1 MDIMRSVV
9 GMVVLLAIAF
19 LLSVNKKSI
28 SLRTVG
34 AALLLQIA
42 IGGIMLYFPP
52 GKWAVEQAALG
63 VHKVMSYS
71 DAGSAFIFGSLVGPK
86 MDVLF
91 DGAGFIFAFRVL
103 PAIIF
108 VTALISLLYYIGV
121 MGLLI
126 RILGSIFQKA
136 LNISKIESFVAVTTI
151 FLGQNEIPAI
161 VKPFIDRMNRNELFT
176 AICSGMASIAGS
188 MMIGYA
194 GMGVPIDYL
203 LAASLMAIPGG
214 ILFARILSPATEP
227 SQVTFENLSF
237 SETPPKSIIEAA
249 ANGAMTGLK
258 IADGTVIPCDRAV
271 LAIGHSARDTFEML
285 DASGVPMEPKPFA
298 MGVRIEQK
306 QRDIDIAQYG
316 GENPALP
323 PADYKLVE
331 HLDGETVY
339 TFCMCPGGF
348 VVAAASEEGRVVTNG
363 MSYADRDGE
372 NANAALLVTVN
383 PADFPYEGNLGGMR
397 WQREIEG
404 NAYRVSGSYRAP
416 AQKVGDFLAGRPS
429 DRPGRVT
436 PTYRPGVTWCDL
448 HDVLPG
454 KITDAIALA
463 LPRLDGKLKGFADP
477 DAVMTAPETRSS
489 SPVRIIRDSSRQSSL
504 RGLYPTG
511 EGAGYAGG
519 IMSAAIDGI
528 MTAETIIMEENYE
541 RETDQQMA
549 P

>member
-19 LLSVNKKSI
+19 VLSVNKKSI

-103 PAIIF
+103 
-108 VTALISLLYYIGV
+108 
-121 MGLLI
+121 
-126 RILGSIFQKA
+126 
-136 LNISKIESFVAVTTI
+136 
-151 FLGQNEIPAI
+151 PAI

-258 IADGTVIPCDRAV
+258 IAAGVATVVMAFVAIIALINGIIGGVGGWFGFANVSLESIFGYV
-271 LAIGHSARDTFEML
+271 LAPLAWI
-285 DASGVPMEPKPFA
+285 
-298 MGVRIEQK
+298 MGVDWSDANLAGSLIGQK
-306 QRDIDIAQYG
+306 LAINEFVAYLNFSPYLQTSGTLDVKTIAIISFALCGFANFGSIGVVVGAFSAISPKRAPEIAQLG
-316 GENPALP
+316 LRAL
-323 PADYKLVE
+323 
-331 HLDGETVY
+331 
-339 TFCMCPGGF
+339 
-348 VVAAASEEGRVVTNG
+348 AAATLS
-363 MSYADRDGE
+363 
-372 NANAALLVTVN
+372 
-383 PADFPYEGNLGGMR
+383 NL
-397 WQREIEG
+397 
-404 NAYRVSGSYRAP
+404 
-416 AQKVGDFLAGRPS
+416 
-429 DRPGRVT
+429 
-436 PTYRPGVTWCDL
+436 
-448 HDVLPG
+448 
-454 KITDAIALA
+454 
-463 LPRLDGKLKGFADP
+463 
-477 DAVMTAPETRSS
+477 
-489 SPVRIIRDSSRQSSL
+489 
-504 RGLYPTG
+504 
-511 EGAGYAGG
+511 
-519 IMSAAIDGI
+519 MSA
-528 MTAETIIMEENYE
+528 TIAGFFIGL
-541 RETDQQMA
+541 A
-549 P
+549 

>member
-1 MDIMRSVV
+1 
-9 GMVVLLAIAF
+9 
-19 LLSVNKKSI
+19 
-28 SLRTVG
+28 
-34 AALLLQIA
+34 
-42 IGGIMLYFPP
+42 
-52 GKWAVEQAALG
+52 
-63 VHKVMSYS
+63 MSYS

-258 IADGTVIPCDRAV
+258 IAAGVATVVMAFVAIIALINGIIGGVGGWFGFANVSLESIFGYV
-271 LAIGHSARDTFEML
+271 LAPLAWI
-285 DASGVPMEPKPFA
+285 
-298 MGVRIEQK
+298 MGV
-306 QRDIDIAQYG
+306 DWSD
-316 GENPALP
+316 
-323 PADYKLVE
+323 
-331 HLDGETVY
+331 
-339 TFCMCPGGF
+339 
-348 VVAAASEEGRVVTNG
+348 
-363 MSYADRDGE
+363 
-372 NANAALLVTVN
+372 AN
-383 PADFPYEGNLGGMR
+383 
-397 WQREIEG
+397 
-404 NAYRVSGSYRAP
+404 
-416 AQKVGDFLAGRPS
+416 LAGSLIGQKLAINEFVAYLNFFALSANERHAGCQDHCHYLVRPLW
-429 DRPGRVT
+429 V
-436 PTYRPGVTWCDL
+436 C
-448 HDVLPG
+448 
-454 KITDAIALA
+454 
-463 LPRLDGKLKGFADP
+463 
-477 DAVMTAPETRSS
+477 
-489 SPVRIIRDSSRQSSL
+489 
-504 RGLYPTG
+504 
-511 EGAGYAGG
+511 
-519 IMSAAIDGI
+519 
-528 MTAETIIMEENYE
+528 
-541 RETDQQMA
+541 
-549 P
+549 